1 MPHLGNITFKA
12 LHKQKSRLSM
22 QRNLG
27 KKGNIT
33 KEQFNKNW
41 DKIFKKKDNNN
52 GKNDKD

>member
-27 KKGNIT
+27 RKGNIT

-52 GKNDKD
+52 GKKDKD